1 MSAITFISSKYP
13 NFSYNFLSLL
23 RYYVYMMNKLMLP
36 DYQIRQRDFLLEIS
50 RAITAQLDLSEVLKR
65 VLHASIIMLAGRSG
79 LIALRADDTIFY
91 VRAIINIPTNLV
103 PTLNEHLYELSLTL
117 AQKNTV
123 ENFNHQLRSI
133 SAIIDDN
140 LQQAVA
146 MPLIFAGE
154 PLGMMIVFRSYQ
166 TDASTNDMQILQSFA
181 DQAAIAVHNAQLYES
196 IETERKRLAAI
207 LQYGADGMMIL
218 EPNLTIGRFNR
229 ALERITGWTADEAI
243 GLSHDEVLVWK
254 KRDGASIDIQV
265 ALDKGWASAYH
276 PQEDESPLYVEGEL
290 LRKDGLTVSIGIT
303 YAPLINTDGK
313 LTNII
318 AHIRDITNFKR
329 AQEMQNTFISVI
341 SHELKTP
348 VAIIKGYAATLSRP
362 DAHWDKKTIHDNLI
376 VIEEEA
382 DRLNGLIQNL
392 LTASKLQAQGDL
404 SLNKAEVWLD
414 ELVSIAVERFTS
426 QVTKHKFKLKFQSPY
441 PMIYGDEARLRQVI
455 DNLLSNAVKY
465 SPEGGVIEVGGYA
478 TATTATFYVRDSGV
492 GLSEEDQQRIF
503 ERFYRVDSK
512 LSSKT
517 QGSGLGLYLSKAIVS
532 AHGGTIEVK
541 STPNRGSTFFVHIP
555 RS

>member
-1 MSAITFISSKYP
+1 
-13 NFSYNFLSLL
+13 
-23 RYYVYMMNKLMLP
+23 MMNKLMLP

-91 VRAIINIPTNLV
+91 VRAIINIPTELV
-103 PTLNEHLYELSLTL
+103 PKLNEHLYELSLTL
-117 AQKNTV
+117 AQKNTI
-123 ENFNHQLRSI
+123 ENFNQHLRSI
-133 SAIIDDN
+133 STAIDDN

-166 TDASTNDMQILQSFA
+166 SEASPNDMQILQSFA
-181 DQAAIAVHNAQLYES
+181 DQAAIAVHNAQLYER
-196 IETERKRLAAI
+196 IETERRKLAAI
-207 LQYGADGMMIL
+207 LEYGADGMMIL
-218 EPNLTIGRFNR
+218 EPDLTIARFNR
-229 ALERITGWTADEAI
+229 ALERMTAWRADEAI
-243 GLSHDEVLVWK
+243 GLSQDEVIQWE
-254 KRDGASIDIQV
+254 KREGMDIQT
-265 ALDKGWASAYH
+265 ALDNGWANQHA
-276 PQEDESPLYVEGEL
+276 QGDESPLYLEGEL
-290 LRKDGLTVSIGIT
+290 RRKDGLTVSVGIT
-303 YAPLINTDGK
+303 YAPLINADGK

-329 AQEMQNTFISVI
+329 AQEMQNTFISVV

-362 DAHWDKKTIHDNLI
+362 DAQWDKKTIRDNLG

-392 LTASKLQAQGDL
+392 LTASKLQAQGQL
-404 SLNKAEVWLD
+404 SLTKTEVWLD
-414 ELVSIAVERFTS
+414 ELATVAVERFTS
-426 QVTKHKFKLKFQSPY
+426 QTTKHKFKLKFQSPY
-441 PMIYGDEARLRQVI
+441 PTIHADETRLRQVI

-478 TATTATFYVRDSGV
+478 TPTTATFYVRDSGV

-503 ERFYRVDSK
+503 DRFYRVDSK

-541 STPNRGSTFFVHIP
+541 SAPSRGSTFFVHLP

>member
-1 MSAITFISSKYP
+1 
-13 NFSYNFLSLL
+13 
-23 RYYVYMMNKLMLP
+23 MMNKLMLP

-79 LIALRADDTIFY
+79 LIALRADDAIFY
-91 VRAIINIPTNLV
+91 IRAIINISTDLV
-103 PTLNEHLYELSLTL
+103 PKLNEHLYELSLTL
-117 AQKNTV
+117 AQKNTI
-123 ENFNHQLRSI
+123 ENFNEHLRSI
-133 SAIIDDN
+133 STAIDDN

-166 TDASTNDMQILQSFA
+166 SDASPNDMQILQSFA

-196 IETERKRLAAI
+196 IETERKKLAAI

-218 EPNLTIGRFNR
+218 EPDLTIIRFNR
-229 ALERITGWTADEAI
+229 ALERITSWQADEAI
-243 GLSHDEVLVWK
+243 GLRENEVIQWQ
-254 KRDGASIDIQV
+254 KREGMDIQT
-265 ALDKGWASAYH
+265 ALDKGWATEHLSN
-276 PQEDESPLYVEGEL
+276 EDESPLYLEGDL
-290 LRKDGLTVSIGIT
+290 RRKDGSTVSVGIT

-318 AHIRDITNFKR
+318 AHVRDITNFKR

-362 DAHWDKKTIHDNLI
+362 DAQWDKKTMRENLV

-404 SLNKAEVWLD
+404 SLNKTEVWLD
-414 ELVSIAVERFTS
+414 ELVSLAVDRFTS
-426 QVTKHKFKLKFQSPY
+426 QTIKHKFKLKFQAPY
-441 PMIYGDEARLRQVI
+441 PMIYGDETRLRQVI

-478 TATTATFYVRDSGV
+478 TTTTATFYVRDSGV
-492 GLSEEDQQRIF
+492 GLSEEDQHRIF
-503 ERFYRVDSK
+503 DRFYRVDSK

-541 STPNRGSTFFVHIP
+541 SAPNRGSTFFVHLP

>member
-1 MSAITFISSKYP
+1 
-13 NFSYNFLSLL
+13 
-23 RYYVYMMNKLMLP
+23 MMNKLMLP

-79 LIALRADDTIFY
+79 LIALRAEDTIFY
-91 VRAIINIPTNLV
+91 VRAIINIPTELV

-123 ENFNHQLRSI
+123 ENFNQQLRSI
-133 SAIIDDN
+133 SGAIDNN

-181 DQAAIAVHNAQLYES
+181 DQAAIAVHNAQLYEN

-218 EPNLTIGRFNR
+218 EPDLTIGRFNR
-229 ALERITGWTADEAI
+229 ALERITGWKADDAL
-243 GLSHDEVLVWK
+243 GLSHDEVIVWK
-254 KRDGASIDIQV
+254 KRDGMGMDIHT
-265 ALDKGWASAYH
+265 ALNNGWANGHH
-276 PQEDESPLYVEGEL
+276 PQADEDPLYVEGDL

-303 YAPLINTDGK
+303 YAPLIHTDGK
-313 LTNII
+313 LTNVI
-318 AHIRDITNFKR
+318 AHVRDITNFKR

-348 VAIIKGYAATLSRP
+348 VAIIKGYAATLSRA
-362 DAHWDKKTIHDNLI
+362 DAQWDKKTICDNLI

-382 DRLNGLIQNL
+382 DRLNALIQNL
-392 LTASKLQAQGDL
+392 LTASKLQAQGEL
-404 SLNKAEVWLD
+404 SLTQGEVWMD
-414 ELVSIAVERFTS
+414 ELATKAVERFTS
-426 QVTKHKFKLKFQSPY
+426 QTTRHKFKLKFQSPY
-441 PMIYGDEARLRQVI
+441 PMIYGDETRLRQVI
-455 DNLLSNAVKY
+455 DNLLGNAVKY

-517 QGSGLGLYLSKAIVS
+517 QGSGLGLYLSKAIVM

-541 STPNRGSTFFVHIP
+541 STPNRGSTFFVHLP

>member
-1 MSAITFISSKYP
+1 
-13 NFSYNFLSLL
+13 
-23 RYYVYMMNKLMLP
+23 
-36 DYQIRQRDFLLEIS
+36 
-50 RAITAQLDLSEVLKR
+50 
-65 VLHASIIMLAGRSG
+65 
-79 LIALRADDTIFY
+79 
-91 VRAIINIPTNLV
+91 
-103 PTLNEHLYELSLTL
+103 
-117 AQKNTV
+117 
-123 ENFNHQLRSI
+123 
-133 SAIIDDN
+133 
-140 LQQAVA
+140 
-146 MPLIFAGE
+146 
-154 PLGMMIVFRSYQ
+154 
-166 TDASTNDMQILQSFA
+166 
-181 DQAAIAVHNAQLYES
+181 
-196 IETERKRLAAI
+196 
-207 LQYGADGMMIL
+207 
-218 EPNLTIGRFNR
+218 LTIGRFNR

>member
-1 MSAITFISSKYP
+1 
-13 NFSYNFLSLL
+13 
-23 RYYVYMMNKLMLP
+23 
-36 DYQIRQRDFLLEIS
+36 
-50 RAITAQLDLSEVLKR
+50 
-65 VLHASIIMLAGRSG
+65 MLAGRSG
-79 LIALRADDTIFY
+79 LIALRADDAIFY
-91 VRAIINIPTNLV
+91 VRAIINIPTDLV
-103 PTLNEHLYELSLTL
+103 PKLNEHLYELSLTL
-117 AQKNTV
+117 AQKNTI
-123 ENFNHQLRSI
+123 ENFNQHLRSI
-133 SAIIDDN
+133 STAIDDN

-146 MPLIFAGE
+146 MPLSFAGE

-166 TDASTNDMQILQSFA
+166 SDASPNDMQILQSFA
-181 DQAAIAVHNAQLYES
+181 DQAAIAVHNAQLYER
-196 IETERKRLAAI
+196 IETERKKLAAI
-207 LQYGADGMMIL
+207 LEYGADGMMIL
-218 EPNLTIGRFNR
+218 EPDLTIARFNR
-229 ALERITGWTADEAI
+229 ALERMTAWRADEAI
-243 GLSHDEVLVWK
+243 GLSQDEVIKWE
-254 KRDGASIDIQV
+254 KREGMDIQT
-265 ALDKGWASAYH
+265 ALDKGWANQHA
-276 PQEDESPLYVEGEL
+276 QGDESPLYLEGEL
-290 LRKDGLTVSIGIT
+290 RRKDGLLISVGIT

-362 DAHWDKKTIHDNLI
+362 DAQWDKKTMRDNLG

-392 LTASKLQAQGDL
+392 LTASKLQAQGQL
-404 SLNKAEVWLD
+404 SLTKTDVWLD
-414 ELVSIAVERFTS
+414 ELASLAVERFTS
-426 QVTKHKFKLKFQSPY
+426 QTAKHKFKLKFQSPY
-441 PMIYGDEARLRQVI
+441 PTIYADETRLRQVI

-503 ERFYRVDSK
+503 DRFYRVDSK

-541 STPNRGSTFFVHIP
+541 SAPNRGSTFFVHLP